1 MTLKKNIE
9 DVLIRVKDAAAVSG
23 REVGDIELVA
33 VTKTVDVDIIN
44 GAIDCGVLHI
54 GESRVQELLE
64 KYEQI
69 GDVVKW
75 HLIGHLQRNKVKY
88 IIDKVDIIH
97 SLDSFRL
104 AKEINKRAENINRMI
119 ECLLQVNVSKEKT
132 KYGINLEDVEHI
144 LEDMTFLNNIRIV
157 GLMTIAPHVED
168 KEQIRQCFRTLKNK
182 FDHISNMDF
191 PNVKMKYLSMGMSHD
206 FEIAIQEGANFI
218 RIGTSIFGERNYSK

>member
-1 MTLKKNIE
+1 MAFKKNIE
-9 DVLIRVKDAAAVSG
+9 DVLTKVKDAAVVSN
-23 REVGDIELVA
+23 REVSDIKLVA
-33 VTKTVDVDIIN
+33 VTKTVDVDVIN
-44 GAIDCGVLHI
+44 EAIDYGISHI

-69 GDVVKW
+69 GDIVKW

-104 AKEINKRAENINRMI
+104 AKEINIRAENINRI
-119 ECLLQVNVSKEKT
+119 VECLLQVNVSKEKT
-132 KYGINLEDVEHI
+132 KYGVNLEDVGHI
-144 LEDMTFLNNIRIV
+144 LKDITSLNNIRIV
-157 GLMTIAPHVED
+157 GLMTIAPHVDDE
-168 KEQIRQCFRTLKNK
+168 EQIRQCFRELKNI
-182 FDHISNMDF
+182 FDQISKMDF
-191 PNVKMKYLSMGMSHD
+191 LNVKMKYLSMGMSDD